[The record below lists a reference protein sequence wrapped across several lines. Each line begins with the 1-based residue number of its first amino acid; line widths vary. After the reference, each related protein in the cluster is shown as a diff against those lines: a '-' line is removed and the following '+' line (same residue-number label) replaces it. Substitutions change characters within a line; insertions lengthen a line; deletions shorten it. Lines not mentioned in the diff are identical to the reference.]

1 MAATPLEQNKT
12 LVLKAF
18 DMFFNKRD
26 YLAAE
31 QYWSA
36 TYIQHI
42 ALIRRGAMAC
52 SISSAAFPPRAPIR
66 QSPDPD
72 RRRPHD
78 RARSLFRPRVS

>member
-1 MAATPLEQNKT
+1 MAATSPEQNKA

-18 DMFFNKRD
+18 NVLFNKRD

-42 ALIRRGAMAC
+42 ALIRPGRHGLFDLVG
-52 SISSAAFPPRAPIR
+52 SLPTTRADTTIT
-66 QSPDPD
+66 
-72 RRRPHD
+72 
-78 RARSLFRPRVS
+78 